1 MKKNNLKTIMILA
14 ITGCVSFSF
23 LSYAENQ
30 KALPLLTDIED
41 SEIEFYV
48 PNPGDSYEVECQ
60 IGTEACS
67 QVSVTPI
74 AEEVVPVHTIFLIDN
89 SLSVTEKYRS
99 MISEIL
105 TEQAANRMNGE
116 LYSVAVFSSGI
127 NYVLE
132 NSSNYMD
139 VKNAV
144 DSITYQDQE
153 TYLTDVLY
161 ELLQQLEQSDEHIF
175 RRIVI
180 ASDGVDNKA
189 IGYTK
194 EELYA
199 LLEKTSCPIY
209 TLGCAYNDNNEELKN
224 MFALSRMTG
233 GRSWLLD
240 EVSDTAEVTVGISEF
255 NDAVRVRMIP
265 DDELCDGTTKGISVS
280 FRHGEDTTQ
289 YTAQMQ
295 MPFGKAV
302 TQEKVPAESE
312 TKEEQNEAGKEP
324 GEESA
329 TEAVGTEDPLNP
341 VVQTKKD
348 GSGFL
353 IAVAAVLVA
362 GIGGVLLVL
371 QRRKAVKTV
380 FQEAPESKYFS
391 LDGTEKQDHKTAY
404 VGAEDTEEK
413 TQARNTCLAWGKQ
426 VELEDQRD
434 PKRHYSAGLMG
445 VDILVGYNNDCQIC
459 LNYEES
465 VSGKHC
471 RIFEE
476 NGQVKIVNL
485 SRTNPTEV
493 NGQKIDGAVALKT
506 GDVLTIGRLRMKV
519 RING

>member
-1 MKKNNLKTIMILA
+1 MKRI
-14 ITGCVSFSF
+14 V
-23 LSYAENQ
+23 
-30 KALPLLTDIED
+30 LLTIAGVMAFGFPVLAGTQKESPLFTDVED
-41 SEIEFYV
+41 SEIDFYV
-48 PNPGDSYEVECQ
+48 PNPGDSYEVDCQ
-60 IGTEACS
+60 IGTEACN
-67 QVSVTPI
+67 QVLVAPI
-74 AEEVVPVHTIFLIDN
+74 AEEEVPVHTIFLIDN
-89 SLSVTEKYRS
+89 SLSVTEKYRP

-105 TEQAANRMNGE
+105 TQQAANRMNGE

-127 NYVLE
+127 DYVLE
-132 NSSNYMD
+132 NSSSYMD

-161 ELLQQLEQSDEHIF
+161 ELLQQMEQSDEHTF
-175 RRIVI
+175 WRIVI

-194 EELYA
+194 EELYD

-209 TLGCAYNDNNEELKN
+209 TLGCTYKDNNEELKN

-233 GRSWLLD
+233 GMSWLLD
-240 EVSDTAEVTVGISEF
+240 EVSDTAEVTAGISEF
-255 NDAVRVRMIP
+255 NDAVRVRMTP
-265 DDELCDGTTKGISVS
+265 ADELCDGTTKGISVS
-280 FRHGEDTTQ
+280 FRYGEDTTQ

-302 TQEKVPAESE
+302 MQEEAPAELE
-312 TKEEQNEAGKEP
+312 TKAEQNDA
-324 GEESA
+324 GEEKAA
-329 TEAVGTEDPLNP
+329 TEAVGTEEPLNP

-348 GSGFL
+348 GSGLL

-362 GIGGVLLVL
+362 GIGAVLLFL
-371 QRRKAVKTV
+371 RRRKAVKMV

-391 LDGTEKQDHKTAY
+391 PDGTEKQDHKTAY
-404 VGAEDTEEK
+404 IGAGDTEEK

-426 VELEDQRD
+426 VELENQRD

-445 VDILVGYNNDCQIC
+445 VDILVGYNNECQIC

-493 NGQKIDGAVALKT
+493 NGQKIDGAVVLKT
-506 GDVLTIGRLRMKV
+506 GDVLTIGRLHMKV

>member
-1 MKKNNLKTIMILA
+1 MKKNSLKTMILLTM
-14 ITGCVSFSF
+14 IGCISFSF

-30 KALPLLTDIED
+30 KSSPLFTDIVD
-41 SEIEFYV
+41 SEIDFYV
-48 PNPGDSYEVECQ
+48 PSPGDDYEVECQ
-60 IGTEACS
+60 IGTEACN
-67 QVSVTPI
+67 QISVAPI
-74 AEEVVPVHTIFLIDN
+74 AEEDVPVHTIFLIDN
-89 SLSVTEKYRS
+89 SLSVTEKYRP

-105 TEQAANRMNGE
+105 TQQAANRMNGE

-127 NYVLE
+127 DYVLKD
-132 NSSNYMD
+132 SSNYMD
-139 VKNAV
+139 VKNAI

-161 ELLQQLEQSDEHIF
+161 ELLQQMEQSEEHAF

-209 TLGCAYNDNNEELKN
+209 TLGCTYKDNNEELKN

-233 GRSWLLD
+233 GMSWLLD
-240 EVSDTAEVTVGISEF
+240 DVSDIAEVTAGISTF
-255 NDAVRVRMIP
+255 NDAVKVRMTP
-265 DDELCDGTTKGISVS
+265 NTSLCDGTTKGISLS
-280 FRHGEDTTQ
+280 FRHGEDTIQ
-289 YTAQMQ
+289 YMEQIQ

-302 TQEKVPAESE
+302 IQDEASTEMEVE
-312 TKEEQNEAGKEP
+312 TELIE
-324 GEESA
+324 
-329 TEAVGTEDPLNP
+329 TEAKSEMEVAGTEEKLNP
-341 VVQTKKD
+341 VVQTKK
-348 GSGFL
+348 GENGLL
-353 IAVAAVLVA
+353 IVGVVVLMVCV
-362 GIGGVLLVL
+362 GGVFLLL
-371 QRRKAVKTV
+371 RRRKTVKTV

-391 LDGTEKQDHKTAY
+391 SDGSERKDHKTAY
-404 VGAEDTEEK
+404 IGTDNVEEK
-413 TQARNTCLAWGKQ
+413 VQTRNTCLAWGKQ

-445 VDILVGYNNDCQIC
+445 VDVLVGYNNDCQIC

-493 NGQKIDGAVALKT
+493 NGQKIGGSVVLKT
-506 GDVLTIGRLRMKV
+506 GDVLTIGRLHMKV

>member
-1 MKKNNLKTIMILA
+1 MKRIMLLTIAGVMAFCFPVLA
-14 ITGCVSFSF
+14 GT
-23 LSYAENQ
+23 Q
-30 KALPLLTDIED
+30 KESPLFTDIED
-41 SEIEFYV
+41 SEIDFYV

-60 IGTEACS
+60 IGTEACN
-67 QVSVTPI
+67 QVLVAPI
-74 AEEVVPVHTIFLIDN
+74 AEEEVPVHTIFLIDN
-89 SLSVTEKYRS
+89 SLSVTEKYRP

-105 TEQAANRMNGE
+105 TQQAANRMNGE

-127 NYVLE
+127 DYVLE
-132 NSSNYMD
+132 NSNSYMD
-139 VKNAV
+139 VKNAI

-161 ELLQQLEQSDEHIF
+161 ELLQQMEQSDEHTF

-209 TLGCAYNDNNEELKN
+209 TLGCTYKDNNEELKN

-240 EVSDTAEVTVGISEF
+240 DVSDTAEVTAGISEF
-255 NDAVRVRMIP
+255 NDAVRVRMTP
-265 DDELCDGTTKGISVS
+265 ADQLCDGTTKGISVS

-302 TQEKVPAESE
+302 MQEEAPAELE
-312 TKEEQNEAGKEP
+312 AKAEQNDA
-324 GEESA
+324 GEEKAA
-329 TEAVGTEDPLNP
+329 TEAVGTEEPLNP

-348 GSGFL
+348 GSGLL

-362 GIGGVLLVL
+362 GIGAVLLVL
-371 QRRKAVKTV
+371 RRRKAVKTV

-391 LDGTEKQDHKTAY
+391 PDGTEKQDHKTAY
-404 VGAEDTEEK
+404 IGTGDTEEK

-434 PKRHYSAGLMG
+434 PKCHYSAGLMG

-493 NGQKIDGAVALKT
+493 NGQRIDGVVVLQT
-506 GDVLTIGRLRMKV
+506 GDVLTIGRLHMKV

>member
-30 KALPLLTDIED
+30 KALPLFTDIED

-89 SLSVTEKYRS
+89 SLSVTEKYRP

-116 LYSVAVFSSGI
+116 LYSVAVFSSEI

-139 VKNAV
+139 VKNAI

-161 ELLQQLEQSDEHIF
+161 ELLQQLEQSEEHTF

-209 TLGCAYNDNNEELKN
+209 TLGCTYKDNNEELKN

-233 GRSWLLD
+233 GMSWLLD
-240 EVSDTAEVTVGISEF
+240 DVSDIAEVMAGISEF
-255 NDAVRVRMIP
+255 NDAVRVRMTP
-265 DDELCDGTTKGISVS
+265 ADQLCDGTTKGISVS

-302 TQEKVPAESE
+302 TQENVPAESE
-312 TKEEQNEAGKEP
+312 AKAEQNDA
-324 GEESA
+324 GEEKAA
-329 TEAVGTEDPLNP
+329 TEAVGTEEALNP
-341 VVQTKKD
+341 VVQTKKG
-348 GSGFL
+348 GSGL
-353 IAVAAVLVA
+353 WIVGAAVLVA
-362 GIGGVLLVL
+362 GIGAVLLFL
-371 QRRKAVKTV
+371 HQRKTVKTV

-391 LDGTEKQDHKTAY
+391 PDGTEKQDHKTAY
-404 VGAEDTEEK
+404 IGAGDTEEK

-426 VELEDQRD
+426 VELEDQSD

-445 VDILVGYNNDCQIC
+445 VDILVGYNNECQIC

-493 NGQKIDGAVALKT
+493 NGQKVDGAVVLKT
-506 GDVLTIGRLRMKV
+506 GDVLTIGRLHMKV